1 MSKHWKVYMVRCAK
15 GALYTGI
22 ALDVLKRVAQ
32 HNAGT
37 GAKAIRALGR
47 PVKLVYSEIVGD
59 KRLALKREYM
69 IKQMTRVQK
78 EKLIASQ
85 WLTSENQTYYRAW
98 D

>member
-1 MSKHWKVYMVRCAK
+1 MVRCAK

-37 GAKAIRALGR
+37 GAKAIHALGR

-69 IKQMTRVQK
+69 IKHMTRVQK

-85 WLTSENQTYYRAW
+85 WLTSEDQTYYRAW